1 MLMTLLITSFFLAL
15 MFMSTSTPLLMTL
28 LIITVSATVALLS
41 YLLSKMAWFS
51 FILLMVFISGVM
63 IIFVYISSLASNKMN
78 PTRPLPALVL
88 ASFLLT
94 LPLLTSNDYFTKTSN
109 THSIDSLPL
118 TTLTSS
124 PSMISKLYAPLIA
137 PLTTLLMLYLLLV
150 LLVVVKT
157 TSTTKGPLRSKT

>member
-15 MFMSTSTPLLMTL
+15 MFMSTSTPLLMAL
-28 LIITVSATVALLS
+28 LVITVSATIALLS
-41 YLLSKMAWFS
+41 FLLSKMAWFS

-78 PTRPLPALVL
+78 PTRPLPALML
-88 ASFLLT
+88 ALLLLT
-94 LPLLTSNDYFTKTSN
+94 LPFFTSNDYFTKTSN
-109 THSIDSLPL
+109 THSTDSALL

-124 PSMISKLYAPLIA
+124 PTMVSKLYSPLIA

-157 TSTTKGPLRSKT
+157 ASTTKGPLRTKT